1 MVVKD
6 GMNKLG
12 RRVPL
17 ELGYAMDGWMDGWG
31 RPFCTPA
38 LSALYVWSLSLE
50 PKGHSHHPH
59 AIDI

>member
-17 ELGYAMDGWMDGWG
+17 ELGYAMDEVTLLHSC
-31 RPFCTPA
+31 PQCFVCLVP
-38 LSALYVWSLSLE
+38 E
-50 PKGHSHHPH
+50 P
-59 AIDI
+59 

>member
-17 ELGYAMDGWMDGWG
+17 ELGYAMDGWIN
-31 RPFCTPA
+31 PFA
-38 LSALYVWSLSLE
+38 LLPSVLCMSG
-50 PKGHSHHPH
+50 P
-59 AIDI
+59 

>member
-17 ELGYAMDGWMDGWG
+17 ELGYAMDGWIN
-31 RPFCTPA
+31 PFA
-38 LSALYVWSLSLE
+38 LAPQCFVCLVPE
-50 PKGHSHHPH
+50 P
-59 AIDI
+59 

>member
-17 ELGYAMDGWMDGWG
+17 ELGYAMEGWI
-31 RPFCTPA
+31 RFFCTPA

>member
-17 ELGYAMDGWMDGWG
+17 ELGYAMDGWITLLHSC
-31 RPFCTPA
+31 PQCFVCLVP
-38 LSALYVWSLSLE
+38 E
-50 PKGHSHHPH
+50 P
-59 AIDI
+59 

>member
-17 ELGYAMDGWMDGWG
+17 ELGYAMDAVTLLHSC
-31 RPFCTPA
+31 PQCFVCLVP
-38 LSALYVWSLSLE
+38 E
-50 PKGHSHHPH
+50 P
-59 AIDI
+59 

>member
-17 ELGYAMDGWMDGWG
+17 ELGYAIDEI
-31 RPFCTPA
+31 PFA
-38 LSALYVWSLSLE
+38 LLPSVLCMSG
-50 PKGHSHHPH
+50 P
-59 AIDI
+59 